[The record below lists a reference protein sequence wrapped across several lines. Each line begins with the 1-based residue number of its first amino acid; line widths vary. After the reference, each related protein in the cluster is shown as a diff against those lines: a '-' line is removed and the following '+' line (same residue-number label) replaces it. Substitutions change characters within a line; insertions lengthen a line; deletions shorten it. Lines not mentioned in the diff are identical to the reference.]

1 MIIFKKVTHSAR
13 PVKQFIGGTHM
24 KQEEIRIT
32 DSKAVYASPNIT
44 EIRISADILTE
55 SPVDDNMGEWDT
67 EM

>member
-1 MIIFKKVTHSAR
+1 MRLKEENKV
-13 PVKQFIGGTHM
+13 
-24 KQEEIRIT
+24 IT
-32 DSKAVYASPNIT
+32 SKAVYASPSIT

>member
-1 MIIFKKVTHSAR
+1 
-13 PVKQFIGGTHM
+13 M